1 MRVRIIFENQENIVA
16 VKKIVLNKAVKI
28 LNQTLSECINEMVV
42 SLIDNDIYGL
52 LNGTEEN
59 LQLAY
64 GKLKKAKMEL
74 LQLQDVFGSMKIYIA
89 LGK

>member
-1 MRVRIIFENQENIVA
+1 M
-16 VKKIVLNKAVKI
+16 
-28 LNQTLSECINEMVV
+28 
-42 SLIDNDIYGL
+42 IDNDIYGL